1 MQNAKWEKQKVKG
14 KRKDSGLRAEG
25 WDCEAESEA

>member
-1 MQNAKWEKQKVKG
+1 MHNAKWERQKVKE
-14 KRKDSGLRAEG
+14 RTKDRGLRAEG